1 MLYANCMYGSCCMR
15 FPQGGKLY
23 KDSFTCKLTRQCWRA
38 GCLLDTKVF
47 FGFDNFFIAYAGQL
61 IQPAEYMSM
70 MFLTIFL
77 VASSGSS
84 LLAIASPSFRDEV
97 HQVSKASKMQRFW
110 IISSGTLIALAQ
122 ASACISFRL
131 DEVDS
136 GPLQSIVIANV
147 PIVGMFFYFW
157 SNETLSRIQ
166 LLGCTLIMTGI
177 ALMFLEVSGPVSSNF
192 PSSFLWISI
201 STLFYAS
208 SIITIRFAGA
218 EELPERPKSVA
229 IVLSSGLLGFLFLRI
244 FLCKESLTFH
254 PEIQL
259 WAFLNAVASMTGLL
273 SVVLSYEVPGAKVA
287 LATALIDSNAVP
299 MCVLNFIILGE
310 KPGMSKLIGM
320 AVVLLGCAAGFL
332 SPEAECNELADSLLG
347 A

>member
-147 PIVGMFFYFW
+147 PIVGMFFYF
-157 SNETLSRIQ
+157 
-166 LLGCTLIMTGI
+166 
-177 ALMFLEVSGPVSSNF
+177 
-192 PSSFLWISI
+192 
-201 STLFYAS
+201 
-208 SIITIRFAGA
+208 GA
-218 EELPERPKSVA
+218 MKPCQ
-229 IVLSSGLLGFLFLRI
+229 GFNYWDVR
-244 FLCKESLTFH
+244 
-254 PEIQL
+254 
-259 WAFLNAVASMTGLL
+259 
-273 SVVLSYEVPGAKVA
+273 
-287 LATALIDSNAVP
+287 
-299 MCVLNFIILGE
+299 
-310 KPGMSKLIGM
+310 
-320 AVVLLGCAAGFL
+320 
-332 SPEAECNELADSLLG
+332 
-347 A
+347 

>member
-1 MLYANCMYGSCCMR
+1 MLYEVSTRRKIIQRFFHLQINKTMLESWMSVGHQGVFWLWQLLYCLCWTANSTCGVHVHDVFDDFSCGKQWKQPISHS
-15 FPQGGKLY
+15 FSEFQG
-23 KDSFTCKLTRQCWRA
+23 W
-38 GCLLDTKVF
+38 
-47 FGFDNFFIAYAGQL
+47 
-61 IQPAEYMSM
+61 
-70 MFLTIFL
+70 
-77 VASSGSS
+77 SSSS
-84 LLAIASPSFRDEV
+84 LKSFQDAKILDHFQWDIDCISPSLCL
-97 HQVSKASKMQRFW
+97 HQFPIGRSRLW
-110 IISSGTLIALAQ
+110 TIAIHRHREC
-122 ASACISFRL
+122 SDCWY
-131 DEVDS
+131 V
-136 GPLQSIVIANV
+136 
-147 PIVGMFFYFW
+147 FYFW